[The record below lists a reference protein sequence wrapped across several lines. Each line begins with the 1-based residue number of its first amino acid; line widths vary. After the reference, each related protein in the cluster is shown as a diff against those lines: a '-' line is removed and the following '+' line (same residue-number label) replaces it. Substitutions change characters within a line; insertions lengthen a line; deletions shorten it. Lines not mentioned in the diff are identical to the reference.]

1 MKIKIY
7 TISKKAHNCEDYA
20 KMLNQF
26 GVELEVVSV
35 MNTRIANAQK
45 VATSEDSPHAIA
57 LARES
62 YGDSLMRFISADS
75 SNIALDSQGKEL
87 DSLGFSKIMQNSG
100 KCVNFF
106 VGGAYGFA
114 PNFLAKTMNL
124 SLSKL
129 TFSHKIVPLI
139 LCEQIYRAFCIINN
153 HPYHK

>member
-7 TISKKAHNCEDYA
+7 TISKKAHSCEDYG

-26 GVELEVVSV
+26 GVSLEIISV
-35 MNTRIANAQK
+35 MNARIANAQK
-45 VATSEDSPHAIA
+45 VATIEDSPHSIA

-62 YGDSLMRFISADS
+62 YGDSLDKFISADS
-75 SNIALDSQGKEL
+75 INIALDLKGKEV
-87 DSLGFSKIMQNSG
+87 DSLGFSKMLCDFG
-100 KCVNFF
+100 KSVNFF
-106 VGGAYGFA
+106 VGGAYGFSA
-114 PNFLAKTMNL
+114 DFLAKTKNL

>member
-7 TISKKAHNCEDYA
+7 TISKKAHSCEDYT
-20 KMLNQF
+20 KMLNRF
-26 GVELEVVSV
+26 GVELEIINI
-35 MNTRIANAQK
+35 MNARIANAQK
-45 VATSEDSPHAIA
+45 NATSEDSSHAIA

-62 YGDSLMRFISADS
+62 YGDSLMRFISVDS

-87 DSLGFSKIMQNSG
+87 DSLGFSNIMRDSG
-100 KCVNFF
+100 KSINFF

-114 PNFLAKTMNL
+114 PNFLSKVKTL
-124 SLSKL
+124 SLSNL